1 MAKAVQT
8 RQISVLML
16 CKAIK
21 AWVGE
26 IVETS
31 KCQAEVLN
39 HNNPAFPKH
48 ELPCSSRWQGE
59 DSVSA

>member
-48 ELPCSSRWQGE
+48 INTPHRTR
-59 DSVSA
+59 